1 MESIKNWR
9 AWLSRPFI
17 LFTLILLVKGY
28 IAWGPIFEDTPLWG
42 PLLTEI
48 PFLWI
53 LFCLFEWL
61 ATKRKLLW
69 YMITNLLVTGLFFT
83 AIIYFKYYGTLVNY
97 HALDQTKQAVEVSDS
112 VVSLLSPQYLLIFTD
127 VIVLSVWFFVSKKA
141 RVWRA
146 NVAHSRMSRRALGSV
161 LILSLA
167 LCVMNVWPNRASM
180 NEVKQAEKMGIL
192 NYEAYTLLT
201 DREEEPVPLDQ
212 ITQAKID
219 GLKGIETPENPAYFG
234 AAKGKNLIILQ
245 LESLQ
250 NFMVGLKVDGQE
262 VTPNLNK
269 LAAEGLYF
277 PNFYQSAGQGNTSD
291 AEFTVNTSFY
301 IPPRRA
307 SVMAYGG
314 KELPSLPKLLSE
326 NGYQT
331 ATFHTN
337 KVTFWNRNELYAAL
351 GFDKYYDQDFFGT
364 DDAVFFGPSDE
375 TLYAKTTD
383 ELQKMDESDQ
393 PFYAQII
400 SMSSHHPFTIPES
413 KYKMTLP
420 ERYEGT
426 LVGDYIRAQNYSDYC
441 LGLLIDELKEK
452 GLWDDSVLMLY
463 GDHLGLPIHSL
474 SEEDLALMQEIYGHE
489 YTYSDMPNIP
499 FMILG
504 KDIKQPE
511 VMTQLGAQVDILPT
525 AANLLGVSLENHI
538 HFGQDLLNQQD
549 NMVPERYYWPS
560 GSMIAGDTLFVP
572 GTEYADGTF
581 YPLKKG
587 GTSTSG
593 VTEDQYNRMLELFN
607 LSSSYVRQQPDRPE
621 SETAVE
627 GEE

>member
-1 MESIKNWR
+1 MEAIKNWR
-9 AWLSRPFI
+9 SLLTRPFI

-53 LFCLFEWL
+53 IFCLFEWL

-69 YMITNLLVTGLFFT
+69 YMITNLLVTALFFT
-83 AIIYFKYYGTLVNY
+83 AIIYFKYYGVVVNY
-97 HALDQTKQAVEVSDS
+97 HALDQSRQAVEVSDS
-112 VVSLLSPQYLLIFTD
+112 VVSLLAPQYLLIFTD
-127 VIVLSVWFFVSKKA
+127 IIVLTVWFFVSKKA
-141 RVWRA
+141 RKWRQ
-146 NVAHSRMSRRALGSV
+146 NVVHHRMSRRVVGSLLIVSLV
-161 LILSLA
+161 L
-167 LCVMNVWPNRASM
+167 CTMNVWPNRASM
-180 NEVKQAEKMGIL
+180 NEVVKAEKMGIL

-201 DREEEPVPLDQ
+201 DREEEPVPLNQ

-219 GLKGIETPENPAYFG
+219 GLKGIEEPAKPNYFG

-245 LESLQ
+245 MESLQ
-250 NFMVGLKVDGQE
+250 NFMVGLKIDGQE
-262 VTPNLNK
+262 ITPNLNK
-269 LAAEGLYF
+269 LSEEGLYF

-301 IPPRRA
+301 IPPRKA
-307 SVMAYGG
+307 AVIAYGE
-314 KELPSLPKLLSE
+314 KDLPSLPKLLKS

-337 KVTFWNRNELYAAL
+337 DVTFWNRNQLYAAL
-351 GFDKYYDQDFFGT
+351 GFDKYYDKSFFGT
-364 DDAVFFGPSDE
+364 DDTVFFGSSDE
-375 TLYAKTTD
+375 VLYAKTTD
-383 ELQKMDESDQ
+383 QLQKMDESDQ
-393 PFYAQII
+393 PFYAQLI

-413 KYKMTLP
+413 KYKMKLP

-426 LVGDYIRAQNYSDYC
+426 LVGDYIRAQNYADYC

-452 GLWDDSVLMLY
+452 GLWDDSLLMLY
-463 GDHLGLPIHSL
+463 GDHLGLPVHSMN
-474 SEEDLALMQEIYGHE
+474 EQDLELAKEIFGHD

-504 KDIKQPE
+504 AGATGASNVQK
-511 VMTQLGAQVDILPT
+511 QLGAQVDILPT
-525 AANLLGVSLENHI
+525 AANLLGISLKDHI
-538 HFGQDLLNQQD
+538 HFGQDLLNQQE
-549 NMVPERYYWPS
+549 NMIPERYYWPS
-560 GSMIAGDTLFVP
+560 GSLIAGDTLFIP
-572 GTEYADGTF
+572 GTSFEDGTY

-587 GTSTSG
+587 GTSTGG
-593 VTEDQYNRMLELFN
+593 VTEDQFNRMLELFE

-621 SETAVE
+621 AA
-627 GEE
+627 EE